1 MRYLIILL
9 LLCNTSFSRVPV
21 ISDFQL
27 NGPIIQ
33 DNNANVLLSGTFD
46 DTSYD
51 KLNKLL
57 NQYKNYNIIIYA
69 NSNGGIFKDYS
80 SIIKIMDLIHK
91 HNVKWVVGEKARCY
105 SMCAIAG
112 MSAKNVSGVLYFH
125 GVHNDIHYNNSLNK
139 IVQKEINVEANEK
152 VLNKLHQ
159 YGHSNFD
166 FKEILNKTEFT
177 AIRF

>member
-69 NSNGGIFKDYS
+69 NSNGGIFRNYNNIVD
-80 SIIKIMDLIHK
+80 IMDLIHK

-105 SMCAIAG
+105 SMCAFAG
-112 MSAKNVSGVLYFH
+112 VASKKVSGVLHFH
-125 GVHNDIHYNNSLNK
+125 GVTID
-139 IVQKEINVEANEK
+139 NVLYKDEN
-152 VLNKLHQ
+152 
-159 YGHSNFD
+159 
-166 FKEILNKTEFT
+166 ILNRLMSYGYNINFNSIVNKTDLT
-177 AIRF
+177 AIKF

>member
-1 MRYLIILL
+1 MVVMRVLILLL

-33 DNNANVLLSGTFD
+33 YNNANVLLSGTFD

-69 NSNGGIFKDYS
+69 NSNGGIFRNHNN
-80 SIIKIMDLIHK
+80 IVQIMDLIHN
-91 HNVKWVVGEKARCY
+91 HNITWIVSGKARCY
-105 SMCAIAG
+105 SMCAFAG
-112 MSAKNVSGVLYFH
+112 VASKKVSGVLHFH
-125 GVHNDIHYNNSLNK
+125 GVTIDNVLYKDENILSRLKSYGYNINFNS
-139 IVQKEINVEANEK
+139 IV
-152 VLNKLHQ
+152 
-159 YGHSNFD
+159 
-166 FKEILNKTEFT
+166 NKTDLT
-177 AIRF
+177 AIRFE